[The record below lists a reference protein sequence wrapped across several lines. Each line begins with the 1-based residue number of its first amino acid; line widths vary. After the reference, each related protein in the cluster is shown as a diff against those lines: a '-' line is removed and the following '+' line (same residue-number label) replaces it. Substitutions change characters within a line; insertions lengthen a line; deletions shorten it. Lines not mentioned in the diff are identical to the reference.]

1 MIFLARK
8 PVWRGIMY
16 GEESLMAR
24 KPLWRGNPYG
34 EVTSGHLT
42 IIHRGKTLN
51 VLTPTFFSAAAG
63 ALCLTGSV
71 VFKPSRYDRT
81 LEEVKLHT
89 FSDSGTLNTL
99 SCFENSFSHLLQ
111 CNQRPSFWRG
121 VPRTALHKLGA
132 QHYPKFTVLTG
143 NNLTV

>member
-24 KPLWRGNPYG
+24 KPLWRGDQRTPHHNPPWQNPKR
-34 EVTSGHLT
+34 VDA
-42 IIHRGKTLN
+42 N
-51 VLTPTFFSAAAG
+51 FFSAAAG